1 MSDIDRKT
9 VDYLSKLAR
18 IKIEESEMEKIIID
32 LKSILDYISQLNQLD
47 TENIEPAKHV
57 LPFTNVCRKDTSRP
71 SLPVDRVMKNAPE
84 KTGNLFKVPK
94 II

>member
-9 VDYLSKLAR
+9 VEYLTKLAR
-18 IKIEESEMEKIIID
+18 IKIENSEMEKIILD
-32 LKSILDYISQLNQLD
+32 LKSILDYISQLNQLN

-57 LPFTNVCRKDTSRP
+57 LSCANVCRKDKSRP
-71 SLPVDRVMKNAPE
+71 SLPVDSVMKIAPE
-84 KTGNLFKVPK
+84 KTGNLFRVPK